1 MPEKIPA
8 KIDYIKPLEDKPYS
22 QVLKEKKEYKER
34 LRKKLSDIAGAGNVI
49 DDAETLAKY
58 SKDKSLEAPRKPTFV
73 VFPNNTEEIQKIV
86 KLANE
91 ERVPL
96 IPASSGVHFYG
107 ATIPLE
113 SGIVIDLSRWKKIFK
128 IDSRN
133 RAVRIQPGVTYGE
146 LQPELEK
153 NGLRALMPLLPHR
166 EKSVVSAHL
175 EGEPMMV
182 TEFNYIEPL
191 YTCEIVLPRGDIFR
205 TGSAAS
211 APPEVSL
218 SDLVGPWG
226 PGFDWN
232 RLYTRSQG
240 TLGIITWAN
249 LMAEPLPTV
258 QKIFFT
264 PSRDLNTLIN
274 FTYGIQRRWLGYE
287 CFILNKANLAAILA
301 EDGAAGYAELK
312 KKLPSFTLIHCIA
325 GTKRLP
331 EEKVAWQEQDMFEE
345 AQAQGVYPQAT
356 IPEVPHSRK
365 FFDENMRK
373 PWQKELYWKDVPR
386 GASADIFFLTT
397 LNRVPEFIKAMNE
410 AAECFEYPVSDIGVY
425 IQPIENGR
433 ATHLEFNLPYD
444 PNNSA
449 EKEMV
454 NKLHLAASER
464 LIDLGGVFTRAY
476 GRWAYMVN
484 NRNAISSKTAKTV
497 KDFLDPNNIMNP
509 GKLGF

>member
-113 SGIVIDLSRWKKIFK
+113 SGIVIDLSSWKKIFK

-182 TEFNYIEPL
+182 TEFNYSEPL

-218 SDLVGPWG
+218 SD
-226 PGFDWN
+226 
-232 RLYTRSQG
+232 
-240 TLGIITWAN
+240 
-249 LMAEPLPTV
+249 
-258 QKIFFT
+258 
-264 PSRDLNTLIN
+264 
-274 FTYGIQRRWLGYE
+274 
-287 CFILNKANLAAILA
+287 
-301 EDGAAGYAELK
+301 
-312 KKLPSFTLIHCIA
+312 
-325 GTKRLP
+325 
-331 EEKVAWQEQDMFEE
+331 
-345 AQAQGVYPQAT
+345 
-356 IPEVPHSRK
+356 
-365 FFDENMRK
+365 
-373 PWQKELYWKDVPR
+373 
-386 GASADIFFLTT
+386 
-397 LNRVPEFIKAMNE
+397 
-410 AAECFEYPVSDIGVY
+410 
-425 IQPIENGR
+425 
-433 ATHLEFNLPYD
+433 
-444 PNNSA
+444 
-449 EKEMV
+449 
-454 NKLHLAASER
+454 
-464 LIDLGGVFTRAY
+464 
-476 GRWAYMVN
+476 
-484 NRNAISSKTAKTV
+484 
-497 KDFLDPNNIMNP
+497 
-509 GKLGF
+509 